1 MEAGLTPAQITEFRL
16 VGTALI
22 AGLVLLVLDRKS
34 FRLPRSQWPVM
45 LVLGIVGVAL
55 LQATYAAAVQILPVG
70 IALLLEYMAV
80 LMVATVAY
88 FFLKEPVKARLWA
101 AIALVLIGLAV
112 VAQVWAS
119 TLDPLGVALALA
131 AAVCLSVYFLVG
143 ERQVART
150 SPLAVS
156 FWTMTIA
163 AVFWSFVSGWWELS
177 PSILSTPV
185 DIGGSGA
192 VFEVPM
198 ALPLAWNIV
207 LGSFAPFLLSLAAL
221 RHLPATAAGIVA
233 SSEVVFAFAV
243 AWLWLGETLGAVQ
256 IVGAAVVLAGII
268 VAQTA
273 RAGKVINADLALDTG
288 PITTV
293 PITTGPIT
301 TGPATTVPITTV
313 PITTGPIITVR
324 IDDEAASQ

>member
-1 MEAGLTPAQITEFRL
+1 MGYLYALLAAVLFGTNGSVTKITMEAGLTPAQVTEFRL
-16 VGTALI
+16 VGTAII
-22 AGLVLLVLDRKS
+22 AGLVLLVLDRRA
-34 FRLPRSQWPVM
+34 FALPRQQWPIM
-45 LVLGIVGVAL
+45 LLLGIVGVAL

-70 IALLLEYMAV
+70 IALLLEYTAV
-80 LMVATVAY
+80 LMVALVAY
-88 FFLKEPVKARLWA
+88 FVFREPVKARLWV
-101 AIALVLIGLAV
+101 AIAFVLVGLAV

-119 TLDPLGVALALA
+119 TLNPVGVALALA
-131 AAVCLSVYFLVG
+131 AATCLAVYFLVG

-177 PSILSTPV
+177 PGFLMTPV
-185 DIGGSGA
+185 DIGGAAG

-198 ALPLAWNIV
+198 ALPLAWNVV

-233 SSEVVFAFAV
+233 SSEVIFAFAV
-243 AWLWLGETLGAVQ
+243 AWIWLGETLDIVQ

-268 VAQTA
+268 LAQSA
-273 RAGKVINADLALDTG
+273 RVGKVIDADLALVTG
-288 PITTV
+288 SIV
-293 PITTGPIT
+293 S
-301 TGPATTVPITTV
+301 
-313 PITTGPIITVR
+313 VR
-324 IDDEAASQ
+324 HASESTQE